1 MLWGATHLIGLLGG
15 PAPVYLVELGLVA
28 DAVLEVR
35 FLPEKKRKKAWLN
48 SWKIGMS
55 IKQSL
60 IFKPVLG

>member
-35 FLPEKKRKKAWLN
+35 FLPEKKRKKAWL
-48 SWKIGMS
+48 ST
-55 IKQSL
+55 
-60 IFKPVLG
+60 FKKL